1 MAISMGET
9 VLLLRAAKYLYRM
22 HAMHL
27 YHQQHRERCLKYMLC
42 VCKVYVQKGICH
54 IAYIYIYMY
63 VCRAFSYNNS
73 EPTMAK
79 NTTKERKKVC
89 NIDFGKAKLICIET
103 IYIG

>member
-42 VCKVYVQKGICH
+42 VCKVYVQKGIH
-54 IAYIYIYMY
+54 HIYMY
-63 VCRAFSYNNS
+63 AELLVITIVNQQWRK
-73 EPTMAK
+73 TQQK
-79 NTTKERKKVC
+79 NGKKC
-89 NIDFGKAKLICIET
+89 AILTLGKRS
-103 IYIG
+103 